1 MSILSRI
8 KASPGRAATIGA
20 AAVLTLA
27 VAAGHLPGIG
37 ARAAELDQR
46 VPAPAVDEPASAATS
61 ETVVLAGG
69 CFWGIQGVFQH
80 VKGVTEA
87 LSGYDGGQAATAQY
101 ETVSTGVTGH
111 AESVRIT
118 FDPRVISYGHLLQV
132 YFSVAT
138 DPTQVNAQYPD
149 SGTQYRSEIFASTPE
164 QARVAKLYIAQLDAA
179 KVFPAPIATIVGT
192 NTGFYRAEG
201 YHQNY
206 LTLNPDSDYIAT
218 FDLPKITALSHVF
231 PEYYAAKPVL
241 VPTGGAS

>member
-1 MSILSRI
+1 MSFLSWI
-8 KASPGRAATIGA
+8 KARPGRAASIGGA
-20 AAVLTLA
+20 ALLVALA
-27 VAAGHLPGIG
+27 ASGHLPGLG
-37 ARAAELDQR
+37 AHAAELDR
-46 VPAPAVDEPASAATS
+46 LVPPPAVDEPAATAIS
-61 ETVVLAGG
+61 ETMIVAGG

-87 LSGYDGGQAATAQY
+87 LAGYDGGKAATAQY
-101 ETVSTGVTGH
+101 ETVSTGLTGH

-138 DPTQVNAQYPD
+138 DPTQMNAQYPD
-149 SGTQYRSEIFASTPE
+149 SGPQYRSEIFATSPS

-192 NTGFYRAEG
+192 NTSFYPAEA

-218 FDLPKITALSHVF
+218 FDLPKIDALSRVF
-231 PEYYAAKPVL
+231 PAEYAAKPVL
-241 VPTGGAS
+241 VPAGSS